1 MEDTLVATVG
11 NWLKLTVHAMQDYFF
26 SVRVLIIE
34 SMEQSASNPS
44 MYSRSQNCKRLQLES
59 AIKQMDF
66 FMDN

>member
-11 NWLKLTVHAMQDYFF
+11 NWLKLTVHAMQVF